1 MLSHTYKHCLP
12 KLIRSVCSSLLS
24 QSASAYVILFI
35 CFFFLSFELEFCTWY
50 YGLRRLGKRWF
61 QTKYAL
67 EKLFG
72 LTVPLQEKLEKLFYC
87 CIVRTPFD
95 KDKEILVFFISC
107 IKVLPFKDQ
116 TKPTSGSWWFA
127 LKLHWSTRNFEK
139 VVALACIQVMDVGER
154 NNRKNVNF
162 NRPPAM
168 VLENSKH
175 ELRRTQKRL
184 MIPAILPPLPPP
196 PFMLLLIP
204 IGIMVLLV
212 VLAFMPSYSKAK
224 DKLHQVIKPMDQD
237 LVSEL
242 RKKYHT
248 YQDNA

>member
-1 MLSHTYKHCLP
+1 M
-12 KLIRSVCSSLLS
+12 
-24 QSASAYVILFI
+24 
-35 CFFFLSFELEFCTWY
+35 
-50 YGLRRLGKRWF
+50 
-61 QTKYAL
+61 
-67 EKLFG
+67 
-72 LTVPLQEKLEKLFYC
+72 
-87 CIVRTPFD
+87 
-95 KDKEILVFFISC
+95 VFFISC

-184 MIPAILPPLPPP
+184 MIPASYFSLKSLVLLVGLTASMLILPLVLPPLPPP

-212 VLAFMPSYSKAK
+212 VLAFMPSYSKDK
-224 DKLHQVIKPMDQD
+224 DVTCTFM
-237 LVSEL
+237 
-242 RKKYHT
+242 
-248 YQDNA
+248 